1 MAVEKM
7 KLLSI
12 TGKDTD
18 LEKFLAKN
26 IINLDI
32 QIEDAKKVYKKG
44 WKLEYFSYDY
54 TVKEYIKKCEK
65 VLDELQIEKDDDYW
79 NYNIINS
86 VSEIEKKI
94 DNINNQY
101 TEHINK
107 IVDLEKENELM
118 QKNYDIIKNLVSVD
132 SKIENL
138 YNLKYMKFRY
148 GTVPT
153 KNLEEINR
161 KIDNTDAIYFELK
174 REEEYTWI
182 LYLTTEEFLGKVD
195 SFFNVQDFERIW
207 LPKEASGTPEEFI
220 NQIEKNIKENLTKID
235 KEKEELRNLRIDAR
249 EILIGAYKQ
258 LLLYENVNILKKYI
272 VHDQNGTFYI
282 VLWVSKDN
290 VENIKSILSNY
301 KNVDYDIFDDD
312 EDIQAPTK
320 LKNIKIFKPFE
331 TLIKMYGVPNS
342 KEIDPTGLVALT
354 AFIMFGFMF
363 GDVGHGL
370 VIFILGLILAKRK
383 ASLGPVLAIGG
394 ISSII
399 FGVLYGSV
407 FGKEDIIK
415 PILISPM
422 DNIQTMLIS
431 GIAVGSIFI
440 LIAMIFNIING
451 IKNKDLQKCLF
462 DKNGISGFLLYG
474 LILADVA
481 VYFLKGQMLIPIN
494 VIVIVSIILILLIL
508 FGDTI
513 SSKLEKKKEQAKTP
527 MVEKIFEIIEMTLSF
542 ASNTISF
549 LRLAAFAINHVGL
562 CMAVYLLA
570 DMSSGVGNIAIAII
584 GNIVVIA
591 LEGLIVGI
599 QVLRLE
605 YYELFVDSMKE
616 MVENLNQLKNKYK
629 SKKILKEGNERK
641 MKNVFLKITFIMV
654 FCLVICVGGLSISKA
669 DDVTVTSTENTV
681 VTESNSSNE
690 ENSKDKGIGMIA
702 AALAVGLAAIGS
714 GIAVAVVASSAVG
727 AISENPSLLGKTVIF
742 AGLAE
747 GIAIYGLI
755 ISIMILSKI

>member
-86 VSEIEKKI
+86 VSEIKEKI

-101 TEHINK
+101 TEYINK

-235 KEKEELRNLRIDAR
+235 KEKEELRNLRIDAK

-320 LKNIKIFKPFE
+320 LKNIKIFRPFE

-342 KEIDPTGLVALT
+342 KEIDPTGLVAIT

-605 YYELFVDSMKE
+605 YYELFSRF
-616 MVENLNQLKNKYK
+616 Y
-629 SKKILKEGNERK
+629 EGNGREFK
-641 MKNVFLKITFIMV
+641 
-654 FCLVICVGGLSISKA
+654 SIKKQIQ
-669 DDVTVTSTENTV
+669 E
-681 VTESNSSNE
+681 
-690 ENSKDKGIGMIA
+690 
-702 AALAVGLAAIGS
+702 
-714 GIAVAVVASSAVG
+714 
-727 AISENPSLLGKTVIF
+727 
-742 AGLAE
+742 
-747 GIAIYGLI
+747 
-755 ISIMILSKI
+755 

>member
-86 VSEIEKKI
+86 VSEIKEKI

-101 TEHINK
+101 TEYINK

-235 KEKEELRNLRIDAR
+235 KEKEELRNLRIDAK

-320 LKNIKIFKPFE
+320 LKNIKIFRPFE

-342 KEIDPTGLVALT
+342 KEIDPTGLVAIT

-513 SSKLEKKKEQAKTP
+513 SSKLEKKKEQAKIP

-605 YYELFVDSMKE
+605 YYELFSRF
-616 MVENLNQLKNKYK
+616 Y
-629 SKKILKEGNERK
+629 EGNGREFK
-641 MKNVFLKITFIMV
+641 
-654 FCLVICVGGLSISKA
+654 SIKKQIQ
-669 DDVTVTSTENTV
+669 E
-681 VTESNSSNE
+681 
-690 ENSKDKGIGMIA
+690 
-702 AALAVGLAAIGS
+702 
-714 GIAVAVVASSAVG
+714 
-727 AISENPSLLGKTVIF
+727 
-742 AGLAE
+742 
-747 GIAIYGLI
+747 
-755 ISIMILSKI
+755 

>member
-65 VLDELQIEKDDDYW
+65 ILDELQIEKDDDYW

-86 VSEIEKKI
+86 VNEIKEKI

-101 TEHINK
+101 TEYINK

-195 SFFNVQDFERIW
+195 IFFNVQDFERIW

-235 KEKEELRNLRIDAR
+235 KEKEELRNLRIDAK

-320 LKNIKIFKPFE
+320 LKNIKIFRPFE

-342 KEIDPTGLVALT
+342 KEIDPTGLVAIT

-494 VIVIVSIILILLIL
+494 IIVIVSIILILLIL

-605 YYELFVDSMKE
+605 YYELFSRF
-616 MVENLNQLKNKYK
+616 Y
-629 SKKILKEGNERK
+629 EGNGREFK
-641 MKNVFLKITFIMV
+641 
-654 FCLVICVGGLSISKA
+654 SIKKQIQ
-669 DDVTVTSTENTV
+669 E
-681 VTESNSSNE
+681 
-690 ENSKDKGIGMIA
+690 
-702 AALAVGLAAIGS
+702 
-714 GIAVAVVASSAVG
+714 
-727 AISENPSLLGKTVIF
+727 
-742 AGLAE
+742 
-747 GIAIYGLI
+747 
-755 ISIMILSKI
+755 

>member
-86 VSEIEKKI
+86 VSEIKEKI

-101 TEHINK
+101 TEYINK

-235 KEKEELRNLRIDAR
+235 KEKEELRNLRIDAK

-320 LKNIKIFKPFE
+320 LKNIKIFRPFE

-342 KEIDPTGLVALT
+342 KEIDPTGLVAIT

-422 DNIQTMLIS
+422 DNIQTMLLS

-513 SSKLEKKKEQAKTP
+513 STKLEKKKEQAKTP

-605 YYELFVDSMKE
+605 YYELFSRF
-616 MVENLNQLKNKYK
+616 Y
-629 SKKILKEGNERK
+629 EGNGREFK
-641 MKNVFLKITFIMV
+641 
-654 FCLVICVGGLSISKA
+654 SIKKQIQ
-669 DDVTVTSTENTV
+669 E
-681 VTESNSSNE
+681 
-690 ENSKDKGIGMIA
+690 
-702 AALAVGLAAIGS
+702 
-714 GIAVAVVASSAVG
+714 
-727 AISENPSLLGKTVIF
+727 
-742 AGLAE
+742 
-747 GIAIYGLI
+747 
-755 ISIMILSKI
+755 

>member
-44 WKLEYFSYDY
+44 WELEYFSYDY

-86 VSEIEKKI
+86 VSEIKEKI

-101 TEHINK
+101 TEYINK

-235 KEKEELRNLRIDAR
+235 KEKEELRNLRIDAK

-290 VENIKSILSNY
+290 AENIKSILSNY

-320 LKNIKIFKPFE
+320 LKNIKIFRPFE

-342 KEIDPTGLVALT
+342 KEIDPTGLVAIT

-605 YYELFVDSMKE
+605 YYELFSRF
-616 MVENLNQLKNKYK
+616 Y
-629 SKKILKEGNERK
+629 EGNGREFK
-641 MKNVFLKITFIMV
+641 
-654 FCLVICVGGLSISKA
+654 SIKKQIQ
-669 DDVTVTSTENTV
+669 E
-681 VTESNSSNE
+681 
-690 ENSKDKGIGMIA
+690 
-702 AALAVGLAAIGS
+702 
-714 GIAVAVVASSAVG
+714 
-727 AISENPSLLGKTVIF
+727 
-742 AGLAE
+742 
-747 GIAIYGLI
+747 
-755 ISIMILSKI
+755 

>member
-86 VSEIEKKI
+86 VSEIKEKI

-101 TEHINK
+101 TEYINK

-235 KEKEELRNLRIDAR
+235 KEKEELRNLRIDAK

-290 VENIKSILSNY
+290 AENIKSILSNY

-320 LKNIKIFKPFE
+320 LKNIKIFRPFE

-342 KEIDPTGLVALT
+342 KEIDPTGLVAIT

-591 LEGLIVGI
+591 I
-599 QVLRLE
+599 
-605 YYELFVDSMKE
+605 D
-616 MVENLNQLKNKYK
+616 
-629 SKKILKEGNERK
+629 
-641 MKNVFLKITFIMV
+641 
-654 FCLVICVGGLSISKA
+654 
-669 DDVTVTSTENTV
+669 
-681 VTESNSSNE
+681 SNS
-690 ENSKDKGIGMIA
+690 
-702 AALAVGLAAIGS
+702 LTS
-714 GIAVAVVASSAVG
+714 GNRNHFFQPV
-727 AISENPSLLGKTVIF
+727 F
-742 AGLAE
+742 
-747 GIAIYGLI
+747 
-755 ISIMILSKI
+755 

>member
-65 VLDELQIEKDDDYW
+65 ILDELQIEKDDDYW

-86 VSEIEKKI
+86 VREIKEKI

-101 TEHINK
+101 TEYINK

-235 KEKEELRNLRIDAR
+235 KEKEELRNLRIDAK

-320 LKNIKIFKPFE
+320 LKNIKIFRPFE

-342 KEIDPTGLVALT
+342 KEIDPTGLVAIT

-451 IKNKDLQKCLF
+451 IKNKNLQKCLF

-605 YYELFVDSMKE
+605 YYELFSRF
-616 MVENLNQLKNKYK
+616 Y
-629 SKKILKEGNERK
+629 EGNGREFK
-641 MKNVFLKITFIMV
+641 
-654 FCLVICVGGLSISKA
+654 SIKKQIQ
-669 DDVTVTSTENTV
+669 E
-681 VTESNSSNE
+681 
-690 ENSKDKGIGMIA
+690 
-702 AALAVGLAAIGS
+702 
-714 GIAVAVVASSAVG
+714 
-727 AISENPSLLGKTVIF
+727 
-742 AGLAE
+742 
-747 GIAIYGLI
+747 
-755 ISIMILSKI
+755 

>member
-86 VSEIEKKI
+86 VSEIKEKI

-101 TEHINK
+101 TEYINK

-153 KNLEEINR
+153 KNLEEINK

-195 SFFNVQDFERIW
+195 SFFNIQDFERIW

-235 KEKEELRNLRIDAR
+235 KEKEELRNLRIDAK

-290 VENIKSILSNY
+290 AENIKSILSNY

-320 LKNIKIFKPFE
+320 LKNIKIFRPFE

-342 KEIDPTGLVALT
+342 KEIDPTGLVAIT

-605 YYELFVDSMKE
+605 YYELFSRF
-616 MVENLNQLKNKYK
+616 Y
-629 SKKILKEGNERK
+629 EGNGREFK
-641 MKNVFLKITFIMV
+641 
-654 FCLVICVGGLSISKA
+654 SIKKQIQ
-669 DDVTVTSTENTV
+669 E
-681 VTESNSSNE
+681 
-690 ENSKDKGIGMIA
+690 
-702 AALAVGLAAIGS
+702 
-714 GIAVAVVASSAVG
+714 
-727 AISENPSLLGKTVIF
+727 
-742 AGLAE
+742 
-747 GIAIYGLI
+747 
-755 ISIMILSKI
+755 

>member
-65 VLDELQIEKDDDYW
+65 ILDELQIEKDDDYW

-86 VSEIEKKI
+86 VSEIKEKI

-101 TEHINK
+101 TEYINK

-235 KEKEELRNLRIDAR
+235 KEKEELRNLRIDAK

-301 KNVDYDIFDDD
+301 KNVDYDIFYDD

-320 LKNIKIFKPFE
+320 LKNIKIFRPFE

-342 KEIDPTGLVALT
+342 KEIDPTGLVAIT

-451 IKNKDLQKCLF
+451 IKNKNLQKCLF

-605 YYELFVDSMKE
+605 YYELFSRF
-616 MVENLNQLKNKYK
+616 Y
-629 SKKILKEGNERK
+629 EGNGREFK
-641 MKNVFLKITFIMV
+641 
-654 FCLVICVGGLSISKA
+654 SIKKQIQ
-669 DDVTVTSTENTV
+669 E
-681 VTESNSSNE
+681 
-690 ENSKDKGIGMIA
+690 
-702 AALAVGLAAIGS
+702 
-714 GIAVAVVASSAVG
+714 
-727 AISENPSLLGKTVIF
+727 
-742 AGLAE
+742 
-747 GIAIYGLI
+747 
-755 ISIMILSKI
+755 

>member
-86 VSEIEKKI
+86 VSEIKEKI

-101 TEHINK
+101 TEYINK

-235 KEKEELRNLRIDAR
+235 KEKEELRNLRIDAK

-320 LKNIKIFKPFE
+320 LKNIKIFRPFE

-342 KEIDPTGLVALT
+342 KEIDPTGLVAIT

-481 VYFLKGQMLIPIN
+481 VYLLKGQMLIPIN

-605 YYELFVDSMKE
+605 YYELFSRF
-616 MVENLNQLKNKYK
+616 Y
-629 SKKILKEGNERK
+629 EGNGREFK
-641 MKNVFLKITFIMV
+641 
-654 FCLVICVGGLSISKA
+654 SIKKQIQ
-669 DDVTVTSTENTV
+669 E
-681 VTESNSSNE
+681 
-690 ENSKDKGIGMIA
+690 
-702 AALAVGLAAIGS
+702 
-714 GIAVAVVASSAVG
+714 
-727 AISENPSLLGKTVIF
+727 
-742 AGLAE
+742 
-747 GIAIYGLI
+747 
-755 ISIMILSKI
+755 

>member
-65 VLDELQIEKDDDYW
+65 ILDELQIEKDDDYW

-86 VSEIEKKI
+86 VSEIKEKI

-101 TEHINK
+101 TEYINK

-235 KEKEELRNLRIDAR
+235 KEKEELRNLRIDAK

-320 LKNIKIFKPFE
+320 LKNIKIFRPFE

-342 KEIDPTGLVALT
+342 KEIDPTGLVAIT

-605 YYELFVDSMKE
+605 YYELFSRF
-616 MVENLNQLKNKYK
+616 Y
-629 SKKILKEGNERK
+629 EGNGREFK
-641 MKNVFLKITFIMV
+641 
-654 FCLVICVGGLSISKA
+654 SIKKQIQ
-669 DDVTVTSTENTV
+669 E
-681 VTESNSSNE
+681 
-690 ENSKDKGIGMIA
+690 
-702 AALAVGLAAIGS
+702 
-714 GIAVAVVASSAVG
+714 
-727 AISENPSLLGKTVIF
+727 
-742 AGLAE
+742 
-747 GIAIYGLI
+747 
-755 ISIMILSKI
+755 

>member
-65 VLDELQIEKDDDYW
+65 ILDELQIEKDDDYW

-86 VSEIEKKI
+86 VSEIKEKI

-101 TEHINK
+101 TEYINK

-235 KEKEELRNLRIDAR
+235 KEKEELRNLRIDAK

-320 LKNIKIFKPFE
+320 LKNIKIFRPFE

-342 KEIDPTGLVALT
+342 KEIDPTGLVAIT

-370 VIFILGLILAKRK
+370 VIFIFGLILAKRK

-451 IKNKDLQKCLF
+451 IKNKNLQKCLF

-605 YYELFVDSMKE
+605 YYELFSRF
-616 MVENLNQLKNKYK
+616 Y
-629 SKKILKEGNERK
+629 EGNGREFK
-641 MKNVFLKITFIMV
+641 
-654 FCLVICVGGLSISKA
+654 SIKKQIQ
-669 DDVTVTSTENTV
+669 E
-681 VTESNSSNE
+681 
-690 ENSKDKGIGMIA
+690 
-702 AALAVGLAAIGS
+702 
-714 GIAVAVVASSAVG
+714 
-727 AISENPSLLGKTVIF
+727 
-742 AGLAE
+742 
-747 GIAIYGLI
+747 
-755 ISIMILSKI
+755 

>member
-65 VLDELQIEKDDDYW
+65 ILDELQIEKDDDYW

-86 VSEIEKKI
+86 VSEIKEKI
-94 DNINNQY
+94 DNINNQH

-235 KEKEELRNLRIDAR
+235 KEKEELRNLRIDAK

-320 LKNIKIFKPFE
+320 LKNIKIFRPFE

-342 KEIDPTGLVALT
+342 KEIDPTGLVAIT

-605 YYELFVDSMKE
+605 YYELFSRF
-616 MVENLNQLKNKYK
+616 Y
-629 SKKILKEGNERK
+629 EGNGREFK
-641 MKNVFLKITFIMV
+641 
-654 FCLVICVGGLSISKA
+654 SIKKQIQ
-669 DDVTVTSTENTV
+669 E
-681 VTESNSSNE
+681 
-690 ENSKDKGIGMIA
+690 
-702 AALAVGLAAIGS
+702 
-714 GIAVAVVASSAVG
+714 
-727 AISENPSLLGKTVIF
+727 
-742 AGLAE
+742 
-747 GIAIYGLI
+747 
-755 ISIMILSKI
+755 

>member
-65 VLDELQIEKDDDYW
+65 ILDELQIEKDDDYW

-86 VSEIEKKI
+86 VSEIKEKI

-101 TEHINK
+101 TEYINK

-235 KEKEELRNLRIDAR
+235 KEKEELRNLRIDAK

-320 LKNIKIFKPFE
+320 LKNIKIFRPFE

-342 KEIDPTGLVALT
+342 KEIDPTGLVAIT

-481 VYFLKGQMLIPIN
+481 VYFLKGQMLISIN

-605 YYELFVDSMKE
+605 YYELFSRF
-616 MVENLNQLKNKYK
+616 Y
-629 SKKILKEGNERK
+629 EGNGREFK
-641 MKNVFLKITFIMV
+641 
-654 FCLVICVGGLSISKA
+654 SIKKQIQ
-669 DDVTVTSTENTV
+669 E
-681 VTESNSSNE
+681 
-690 ENSKDKGIGMIA
+690 
-702 AALAVGLAAIGS
+702 
-714 GIAVAVVASSAVG
+714 
-727 AISENPSLLGKTVIF
+727 
-742 AGLAE
+742 
-747 GIAIYGLI
+747 
-755 ISIMILSKI
+755 

>member
-65 VLDELQIEKDDDYW
+65 ILDELQIEKDDDYW

-86 VSEIEKKI
+86 VSEIKEKI

-101 TEHINK
+101 TEYINK

-235 KEKEELRNLRIDAR
+235 KEKEELRNLRIDAK

-320 LKNIKIFKPFE
+320 PKNIKIFRPFE

-342 KEIDPTGLVALT
+342 KEIDPTGLVAIT

-370 VIFILGLILAKRK
+370 VIFILCLILAKRK

-605 YYELFVDSMKE
+605 YYELFSRF
-616 MVENLNQLKNKYK
+616 Y
-629 SKKILKEGNERK
+629 EGNGREFK
-641 MKNVFLKITFIMV
+641 
-654 FCLVICVGGLSISKA
+654 SIKKQIQ
-669 DDVTVTSTENTV
+669 E
-681 VTESNSSNE
+681 
-690 ENSKDKGIGMIA
+690 
-702 AALAVGLAAIGS
+702 
-714 GIAVAVVASSAVG
+714 
-727 AISENPSLLGKTVIF
+727 
-742 AGLAE
+742 
-747 GIAIYGLI
+747 
-755 ISIMILSKI
+755 

>member
-86 VSEIEKKI
+86 VSEIKEKI

-101 TEHINK
+101 TEYINK

-207 LPKEASGTPEEFI
+207 LPKEASGTPDEFI

-235 KEKEELRNLRIDAR
+235 KEKEELRNLRIDAK

-290 VENIKSILSNY
+290 AENIKSILSNY

-320 LKNIKIFKPFE
+320 LKNIKIFRPFE

-342 KEIDPTGLVALT
+342 KEIDPTGLVAIT

-605 YYELFVDSMKE
+605 YYELFSRF
-616 MVENLNQLKNKYK
+616 Y
-629 SKKILKEGNERK
+629 EGNGREFK
-641 MKNVFLKITFIMV
+641 
-654 FCLVICVGGLSISKA
+654 SIKKQIQ
-669 DDVTVTSTENTV
+669 E
-681 VTESNSSNE
+681 
-690 ENSKDKGIGMIA
+690 
-702 AALAVGLAAIGS
+702 
-714 GIAVAVVASSAVG
+714 
-727 AISENPSLLGKTVIF
+727 
-742 AGLAE
+742 
-747 GIAIYGLI
+747 
-755 ISIMILSKI
+755 

>member
-65 VLDELQIEKDDDYW
+65 ILDELQIEKDDDYW

-86 VSEIEKKI
+86 VSEIKEKI

-101 TEHINK
+101 TEYINK

-235 KEKEELRNLRIDAR
+235 KEKEELRNLRIDAK

-320 LKNIKIFKPFE
+320 LKNIKIFRPFE

-342 KEIDPTGLVALT
+342 KEIDPTGLVAIT

-440 LIAMIFNIING
+440 LIAIIFNIING
-451 IKNKDLQKCLF
+451 IKNKNLQKCLF

-605 YYELFVDSMKE
+605 YYELFSRF
-616 MVENLNQLKNKYK
+616 Y
-629 SKKILKEGNERK
+629 EGNGREFK
-641 MKNVFLKITFIMV
+641 
-654 FCLVICVGGLSISKA
+654 SIKKQIQ
-669 DDVTVTSTENTV
+669 E
-681 VTESNSSNE
+681 
-690 ENSKDKGIGMIA
+690 
-702 AALAVGLAAIGS
+702 
-714 GIAVAVVASSAVG
+714 
-727 AISENPSLLGKTVIF
+727 
-742 AGLAE
+742 
-747 GIAIYGLI
+747 
-755 ISIMILSKI
+755 

>member
-65 VLDELQIEKDDDYW
+65 ILDELQIEKDDDYW

-86 VSEIEKKI
+86 VSEIKEKI

-101 TEHINK
+101 TEYINK

-235 KEKEELRNLRIDAR
+235 KEKEELRNLRIDAK

-320 LKNIKIFKPFE
+320 LKNIKIFRPFE

-342 KEIDPTGLVALT
+342 KEIDPTGLVAIT

-494 VIVIVSIILILLIL
+494 IIVIVSIILILLIL

-605 YYELFVDSMKE
+605 YYELFSRF
-616 MVENLNQLKNKYK
+616 Y
-629 SKKILKEGNERK
+629 EGNGREFK
-641 MKNVFLKITFIMV
+641 
-654 FCLVICVGGLSISKA
+654 SIKKQIQ
-669 DDVTVTSTENTV
+669 E
-681 VTESNSSNE
+681 
-690 ENSKDKGIGMIA
+690 
-702 AALAVGLAAIGS
+702 
-714 GIAVAVVASSAVG
+714 
-727 AISENPSLLGKTVIF
+727 
-742 AGLAE
+742 
-747 GIAIYGLI
+747 
-755 ISIMILSKI
+755 

>member
-65 VLDELQIEKDDDYW
+65 ILDELQIEKDDDYW

-86 VSEIEKKI
+86 VSEIKEKI

-101 TEHINK
+101 TEYINK

-153 KNLEEINR
+153 KNLEEINK

-235 KEKEELRNLRIDAR
+235 KEKEELRNLRIEAK

-301 KNVDYDIFDDD
+301 KNVDYDILDDD

-320 LKNIKIFKPFE
+320 LKNIKIFRPFE

-342 KEIDPTGLVALT
+342 KEIDPTGLVAIT

-605 YYELFVDSMKE
+605 YYELFSRF
-616 MVENLNQLKNKYK
+616 Y
-629 SKKILKEGNERK
+629 EGNGREFK
-641 MKNVFLKITFIMV
+641 
-654 FCLVICVGGLSISKA
+654 SIKKQIQ
-669 DDVTVTSTENTV
+669 E
-681 VTESNSSNE
+681 
-690 ENSKDKGIGMIA
+690 
-702 AALAVGLAAIGS
+702 
-714 GIAVAVVASSAVG
+714 
-727 AISENPSLLGKTVIF
+727 
-742 AGLAE
+742 
-747 GIAIYGLI
+747 
-755 ISIMILSKI
+755 

>member
-86 VSEIEKKI
+86 VSEIKEKI

-101 TEHINK
+101 TEYINK

-118 QKNYDIIKNLVSVD
+118 QKNYDIIKNLVFVD

-153 KNLEEINR
+153 KNLEEINK

-235 KEKEELRNLRIDAR
+235 KEKEELRNLRSDGK

-320 LKNIKIFKPFE
+320 LKNIKIFRPFE

-342 KEIDPTGLVALT
+342 KEIDPTGLVAIT

-383 ASLGPVLAIGG
+383 TSLGPVLAIGG

-422 DNIQTMLIS
+422 DNIQTMLLS

-605 YYELFVDSMKE
+605 YYELFSRF
-616 MVENLNQLKNKYK
+616 Y
-629 SKKILKEGNERK
+629 EGNGREFK
-641 MKNVFLKITFIMV
+641 
-654 FCLVICVGGLSISKA
+654 SIKKQIQ
-669 DDVTVTSTENTV
+669 E
-681 VTESNSSNE
+681 
-690 ENSKDKGIGMIA
+690 
-702 AALAVGLAAIGS
+702 
-714 GIAVAVVASSAVG
+714 
-727 AISENPSLLGKTVIF
+727 
-742 AGLAE
+742 
-747 GIAIYGLI
+747 
-755 ISIMILSKI
+755 

>member
-86 VSEIEKKI
+86 VSEIKEKI

-101 TEHINK
+101 TEYINK

-235 KEKEELRNLRIDAR
+235 KEKEELRNLRIDAK

-320 LKNIKIFKPFE
+320 LKNIKIFRPFE

-342 KEIDPTGLVALT
+342 KEIDPTGFVAIT

-415 PILISPM
+415 PIIISPM

-605 YYELFVDSMKE
+605 YYELFSRF
-616 MVENLNQLKNKYK
+616 Y
-629 SKKILKEGNERK
+629 EGNGREFK
-641 MKNVFLKITFIMV
+641 
-654 FCLVICVGGLSISKA
+654 SIKKQIQ
-669 DDVTVTSTENTV
+669 E
-681 VTESNSSNE
+681 
-690 ENSKDKGIGMIA
+690 
-702 AALAVGLAAIGS
+702 
-714 GIAVAVVASSAVG
+714 
-727 AISENPSLLGKTVIF
+727 
-742 AGLAE
+742 
-747 GIAIYGLI
+747 
-755 ISIMILSKI
+755 

>member
-65 VLDELQIEKDDDYW
+65 ILDELQIEKDDDYW

-86 VSEIEKKI
+86 VSEIKEKI

-101 TEHINK
+101 TEYINK

-235 KEKEELRNLRIDAR
+235 KEKEELRNLRIDAK

-320 LKNIKIFKPFE
+320 LKNIKIFRPFE

-342 KEIDPTGLVALT
+342 KEIDPTGLVAIT

-440 LIAMIFNIING
+440 LIAIIFNIING

-605 YYELFVDSMKE
+605 YYELFSRF
-616 MVENLNQLKNKYK
+616 Y
-629 SKKILKEGNERK
+629 EGNGREFK
-641 MKNVFLKITFIMV
+641 
-654 FCLVICVGGLSISKA
+654 SIKKQIQ
-669 DDVTVTSTENTV
+669 E
-681 VTESNSSNE
+681 
-690 ENSKDKGIGMIA
+690 
-702 AALAVGLAAIGS
+702 
-714 GIAVAVVASSAVG
+714 
-727 AISENPSLLGKTVIF
+727 
-742 AGLAE
+742 
-747 GIAIYGLI
+747 
-755 ISIMILSKI
+755 

>member
-65 VLDELQIEKDDDYW
+65 ILDELQIEKDDDYW

-86 VSEIEKKI
+86 VSEIKEKI

-101 TEHINK
+101 TEYINK

-161 KIDNTDAIYFELK
+161 KIDNIDAIYFELK

-235 KEKEELRNLRIDAR
+235 KEKEELRNLRIDAK

-320 LKNIKIFKPFE
+320 LKNIKIFRPFE

-342 KEIDPTGLVALT
+342 KEIDPTGLVAIT

-605 YYELFVDSMKE
+605 YYELFSRF
-616 MVENLNQLKNKYK
+616 Y
-629 SKKILKEGNERK
+629 EGNGREFK
-641 MKNVFLKITFIMV
+641 
-654 FCLVICVGGLSISKA
+654 SIKKQIQ
-669 DDVTVTSTENTV
+669 E
-681 VTESNSSNE
+681 
-690 ENSKDKGIGMIA
+690 
-702 AALAVGLAAIGS
+702 
-714 GIAVAVVASSAVG
+714 
-727 AISENPSLLGKTVIF
+727 
-742 AGLAE
+742 
-747 GIAIYGLI
+747 
-755 ISIMILSKI
+755 

>member
-86 VSEIEKKI
+86 VSEIKEKI

-101 TEHINK
+101 TEYINK

-220 NQIEKNIKENLTKID
+220 NQIEKNIKENLKKID
-235 KEKEELRNLRIDAR
+235 KEKEELRNLRIDAK

-290 VENIKSILSNY
+290 AENIKSILSNY

-320 LKNIKIFKPFE
+320 LKNIKIFRPFE

-342 KEIDPTGLVALT
+342 KEIDPTGLVAIT

-605 YYELFVDSMKE
+605 YYELFSRF
-616 MVENLNQLKNKYK
+616 Y
-629 SKKILKEGNERK
+629 EGNGREFK
-641 MKNVFLKITFIMV
+641 
-654 FCLVICVGGLSISKA
+654 SIKKQIQ
-669 DDVTVTSTENTV
+669 E
-681 VTESNSSNE
+681 
-690 ENSKDKGIGMIA
+690 
-702 AALAVGLAAIGS
+702 
-714 GIAVAVVASSAVG
+714 
-727 AISENPSLLGKTVIF
+727 
-742 AGLAE
+742 
-747 GIAIYGLI
+747 
-755 ISIMILSKI
+755 

>member
-65 VLDELQIEKDDDYW
+65 ILDELQIEKDDDYW

-86 VSEIEKKI
+86 VSEIKEKI

-101 TEHINK
+101 TEYINK

-235 KEKEELRNLRIDAR
+235 KEKEELRNLRIDAK

-320 LKNIKIFKPFE
+320 LKNIKIFRPFE

-342 KEIDPTGLVALT
+342 KEIDPTGLVAIT

-451 IKNKDLQKCLF
+451 IKNKNLQKCLF
-462 DKNGISGFLLYG
+462 DKNGISEFLLYG

-605 YYELFVDSMKE
+605 YYELFSRF
-616 MVENLNQLKNKYK
+616 Y
-629 SKKILKEGNERK
+629 EGNGREFK
-641 MKNVFLKITFIMV
+641 
-654 FCLVICVGGLSISKA
+654 SIKKQIQ
-669 DDVTVTSTENTV
+669 E
-681 VTESNSSNE
+681 
-690 ENSKDKGIGMIA
+690 
-702 AALAVGLAAIGS
+702 
-714 GIAVAVVASSAVG
+714 
-727 AISENPSLLGKTVIF
+727 
-742 AGLAE
+742 
-747 GIAIYGLI
+747 
-755 ISIMILSKI
+755 

>member
-86 VSEIEKKI
+86 VSEIKEKI

-101 TEHINK
+101 TEYINK

-153 KNLEEINR
+153 KNLEEINK

-220 NQIEKNIKENLTKID
+220 NQIEKNIKENLIKID
-235 KEKEELRNLRIDAR
+235 KEKEELRNLRIDAK

-290 VENIKSILSNY
+290 IENIKSILSNY

-320 LKNIKIFKPFE
+320 LKNIKIFRPFE

-342 KEIDPTGLVALT
+342 KEIDPTGLVAIT

-605 YYELFVDSMKE
+605 YYELFSRF
-616 MVENLNQLKNKYK
+616 Y
-629 SKKILKEGNERK
+629 EGNGREFK
-641 MKNVFLKITFIMV
+641 
-654 FCLVICVGGLSISKA
+654 SIKKQIQ
-669 DDVTVTSTENTV
+669 E
-681 VTESNSSNE
+681 
-690 ENSKDKGIGMIA
+690 
-702 AALAVGLAAIGS
+702 
-714 GIAVAVVASSAVG
+714 
-727 AISENPSLLGKTVIF
+727 
-742 AGLAE
+742 
-747 GIAIYGLI
+747 
-755 ISIMILSKI
+755 

>member
-86 VSEIEKKI
+86 VSEIKEKI

-101 TEHINK
+101 TEYINK

-235 KEKEELRNLRIDAR
+235 KEKEELRNLRIDAK

-290 VENIKSILSNY
+290 AENIKSILSNY
-301 KNVDYDIFDDD
+301 KNVDYDIFDGD

-320 LKNIKIFKPFE
+320 LKNIKIFRPFE

-342 KEIDPTGLVALT
+342 KEIDPTGLVAIT

-605 YYELFVDSMKE
+605 YYELFSRF
-616 MVENLNQLKNKYK
+616 Y
-629 SKKILKEGNERK
+629 EGNGREFK
-641 MKNVFLKITFIMV
+641 
-654 FCLVICVGGLSISKA
+654 SIKKQIQ
-669 DDVTVTSTENTV
+669 E
-681 VTESNSSNE
+681 
-690 ENSKDKGIGMIA
+690 
-702 AALAVGLAAIGS
+702 
-714 GIAVAVVASSAVG
+714 
-727 AISENPSLLGKTVIF
+727 
-742 AGLAE
+742 
-747 GIAIYGLI
+747 
-755 ISIMILSKI
+755 

>member
-301 KNVDYDIFDDD
+301 KNVWCS
-312 EDIQAPTK
+312 K
-320 LKNIKIFKPFE
+320 FKR
-331 TLIKMYGVPNS
+331 
-342 KEIDPTGLVALT
+342 D
-354 AFIMFGFMF
+354 
-363 GDVGHGL
+363 
-370 VIFILGLILAKRK
+370 
-383 ASLGPVLAIGG
+383 
-394 ISSII
+394 
-399 FGVLYGSV
+399 
-407 FGKEDIIK
+407 
-415 PILISPM
+415 
-422 DNIQTMLIS
+422 
-431 GIAVGSIFI
+431 
-440 LIAMIFNIING
+440 
-451 IKNKDLQKCLF
+451 
-462 DKNGISGFLLYG
+462 
-474 LILADVA
+474 
-481 VYFLKGQMLIPIN
+481 
-494 VIVIVSIILILLIL
+494 
-508 FGDTI
+508 
-513 SSKLEKKKEQAKTP
+513 
-527 MVEKIFEIIEMTLSF
+527 
-542 ASNTISF
+542 
-549 LRLAAFAINHVGL
+549 
-562 CMAVYLLA
+562 
-570 DMSSGVGNIAIAII
+570 
-584 GNIVVIA
+584 
-591 LEGLIVGI
+591 
-599 QVLRLE
+599 
-605 YYELFVDSMKE
+605 
-616 MVENLNQLKNKYK
+616 
-629 SKKILKEGNERK
+629 
-641 MKNVFLKITFIMV
+641 
-654 FCLVICVGGLSISKA
+654 
-669 DDVTVTSTENTV
+669 
-681 VTESNSSNE
+681 
-690 ENSKDKGIGMIA
+690 
-702 AALAVGLAAIGS
+702 
-714 GIAVAVVASSAVG
+714 
-727 AISENPSLLGKTVIF
+727 
-742 AGLAE
+742 
-747 GIAIYGLI
+747 
-755 ISIMILSKI
+755 

>member
-86 VSEIEKKI
+86 VSEIKEKI

-101 TEHINK
+101 TEYINK

-153 KNLEEINR
+153 KNLEEINK

-235 KEKEELRNLRIDAR
+235 KEKEELRNLRSDGK

-320 LKNIKIFKPFE
+320 LKNIKIFRPFE

-342 KEIDPTGLVALT
+342 KEIDPTGLVAIT

-494 VIVIVSIILILLIL
+494 AIVIVSIILILLIL

-605 YYELFVDSMKE
+605 YYELFSRF
-616 MVENLNQLKNKYK
+616 Y
-629 SKKILKEGNERK
+629 EGNGREFK
-641 MKNVFLKITFIMV
+641 
-654 FCLVICVGGLSISKA
+654 SIKKQIQ
-669 DDVTVTSTENTV
+669 E
-681 VTESNSSNE
+681 
-690 ENSKDKGIGMIA
+690 
-702 AALAVGLAAIGS
+702 
-714 GIAVAVVASSAVG
+714 
-727 AISENPSLLGKTVIF
+727 
-742 AGLAE
+742 
-747 GIAIYGLI
+747 
-755 ISIMILSKI
+755 

>member
-86 VSEIEKKI
+86 VSEIKEKI

-101 TEHINK
+101 TEYINK

-153 KNLEEINR
+153 KNLEEINK

-235 KEKEELRNLRIDAR
+235 KEKEELRNLRIDAK

-290 VENIKSILSNY
+290 AENIKSILSNY

-320 LKNIKIFKPFE
+320 LKNIKIFRPFE

-342 KEIDPTGLVALT
+342 KEIDPTGLVAIT

-494 VIVIVSIILILLIL
+494 VIVTVSIILILLIL

-513 SSKLEKKKEQAKTP
+513 STKLEKKKEQAKTP

-605 YYELFVDSMKE
+605 YYELFSRF
-616 MVENLNQLKNKYK
+616 Y
-629 SKKILKEGNERK
+629 EGNGREFK
-641 MKNVFLKITFIMV
+641 
-654 FCLVICVGGLSISKA
+654 SIKKQIQ
-669 DDVTVTSTENTV
+669 E
-681 VTESNSSNE
+681 
-690 ENSKDKGIGMIA
+690 
-702 AALAVGLAAIGS
+702 
-714 GIAVAVVASSAVG
+714 
-727 AISENPSLLGKTVIF
+727 
-742 AGLAE
+742 
-747 GIAIYGLI
+747 
-755 ISIMILSKI
+755 

>member
-94 DNINNQY
+94 DNINKQY

-320 LKNIKIFKPFE
+320 LKNIKIFRPFE

-605 YYELFVDSMKE
+605 YYELFSRF
-616 MVENLNQLKNKYK
+616 Y
-629 SKKILKEGNERK
+629 EGNGREFK
-641 MKNVFLKITFIMV
+641 
-654 FCLVICVGGLSISKA
+654 SIKKQIQ
-669 DDVTVTSTENTV
+669 E
-681 VTESNSSNE
+681 
-690 ENSKDKGIGMIA
+690 
-702 AALAVGLAAIGS
+702 
-714 GIAVAVVASSAVG
+714 
-727 AISENPSLLGKTVIF
+727 
-742 AGLAE
+742 
-747 GIAIYGLI
+747 
-755 ISIMILSKI
+755 

>member
-86 VSEIEKKI
+86 VSEIKEKI

-101 TEHINK
+101 TEYINK

-235 KEKEELRNLRIDAR
+235 KEKEELRNLRIDAK

-290 VENIKSILSNY
+290 AENIKSILSNY

-320 LKNIKIFKPFE
+320 LKNIKIFRPFE

-342 KEIDPTGLVALT
+342 KEIDPTGLVAIT

-513 SSKLEKKKEQAKTP
+513 STKLEKKKEQAKTP

-605 YYELFVDSMKE
+605 YYELFSRF
-616 MVENLNQLKNKYK
+616 Y
-629 SKKILKEGNERK
+629 EGNGREFK
-641 MKNVFLKITFIMV
+641 
-654 FCLVICVGGLSISKA
+654 SIKKQIQ
-669 DDVTVTSTENTV
+669 E
-681 VTESNSSNE
+681 
-690 ENSKDKGIGMIA
+690 
-702 AALAVGLAAIGS
+702 
-714 GIAVAVVASSAVG
+714 
-727 AISENPSLLGKTVIF
+727 
-742 AGLAE
+742 
-747 GIAIYGLI
+747 
-755 ISIMILSKI
+755 

>member
-86 VSEIEKKI
+86 VSEIKEKI

-153 KNLEEINR
+153 KNLEEINK

-235 KEKEELRNLRIDAR
+235 KEKEELRNLRIDAK

-301 KNVDYDIFDDD
+301 KNVDYDILDDD

-320 LKNIKIFKPFE
+320 LKNIKIFRPFE

-342 KEIDPTGLVALT
+342 KEIDPTGLVAIT

-605 YYELFVDSMKE
+605 YYELFSRF
-616 MVENLNQLKNKYK
+616 Y
-629 SKKILKEGNERK
+629 EGNGREFK
-641 MKNVFLKITFIMV
+641 
-654 FCLVICVGGLSISKA
+654 SIKKQIQ
-669 DDVTVTSTENTV
+669 E
-681 VTESNSSNE
+681 
-690 ENSKDKGIGMIA
+690 
-702 AALAVGLAAIGS
+702 
-714 GIAVAVVASSAVG
+714 
-727 AISENPSLLGKTVIF
+727 
-742 AGLAE
+742 
-747 GIAIYGLI
+747 
-755 ISIMILSKI
+755 